1 MSEIKKKIK
10 DLKNIIRPY
19 QKKLSDWYKEDKNV
33 KKFIEVISPYKNKFS
48 DFYKKNNKNKN
59 IVRAGAV
66 VLVLIVGNGFLG
78 GGSKWSNKEK
88 NKFTD
93 LCINGLGGGPNYSKL
108 VKKYCEC
115 STDFLSNR
123 IKFKDLT
130 GDDELVAVGVCKH
143 NIEGKKAERA
153 LLKDMG
159 L

>member
-10 DLKNIIRPY
+10 DLKNIIIPY
-19 QKKLSDWYKEDKNV
+19 QKKLSDWYKDDKNV

-48 DFYKKNNKNKN
+48 DFYKKNKN

-88 NKFTD
+88 NKFTNI
-93 LCINGLGGGPNYSKL
+93 CINELTNDGPNYSKL
-108 VKKYCEC
+108 VKKYYEC
-115 STDFLSNR
+115 STDFLSKRTN
-123 IKFKDLT
+123 FKNLT

-143 NIEGKKAERA
+143 NMLGKKAERA

-159 L
+159 F